1 MSHHQNATSI
11 LVVDETLVMKD
22 LLFLLLSLMVFQ
34 SSHGHY
40 YNKHL
45 LINPQQQPPNLRKTL
60 QLDNQE
66 DKLASAAMPALMIGL
81 LALAFSSLLAGS
93 LQVDATAKQS
103 DSFPLLWALPIE
115 YEGQARN
122 DQRKLRK
129 KSVRRRVPKARSALP
144 LGSSSG

>member
-1 MSHHQNATSI
+1 MSYHQNATSI

-40 YNKHL
+40 YNKHF
-45 LINPQQQPPNLRKTL
+45 LINPQQPPNLRKTL

>member
-1 MSHHQNATSI
+1 MSHHQNYLQRRPLTKY
-11 LVVDETLVMKD
+11 LVVDGTLVMKV
-22 LLFLLLSLMVFQ
+22 LLLLLLPLMVFQ
-34 SSHGHY
+34 PSHGHY
-40 YNKHL
+40 YH
-45 LINPQQQPPNLRKTL
+45 RKTL
-60 QLDNQE
+60 QLNNQNE
-66 DKLASAAMPALMIGL
+66 QENDKLVSASMPALLTGL

-93 LQVDATAKQS
+93 LQVNATNS

-144 LGSSSG
+144 LLASSSTG

>member
-1 MSHHQNATSI
+1 
-11 LVVDETLVMKD
+11 MKD

-34 SSHGHY
+34 SSHGRHY
-40 YNKHL
+40 YN
-45 LINPQQQPPNLRKTL
+45 QQPPNLPKTL
-60 QLDNQE
+60 QLDDQNQ
-66 DKLASAAMPALMIGL
+66 DKLASAAVPALLTGL
-81 LALAFSSLLAGS
+81 LALAFSSLLTGS
-93 LQVDATAKQS
+93 LQINATTTAKES

-144 LGSSSG
+144 LLASSSTG

>member
-1 MSHHQNATSI
+1 
-11 LVVDETLVMKD
+11 MKD
-22 LLFLLLSLMVFQ
+22 LLLFLLLSLMVFQ
-34 SSHGHY
+34 SSHGRHY
-40 YNKHL
+40 YN
-45 LINPQQQPPNLRKTL
+45 QQPPNLPKTL
-60 QLDNQE
+60 QLDGDQNQNQN
-66 DKLASAAMPALMIGL
+66 DKLASAAVPALLTGL
-81 LALAFSSLLAGS
+81 LALAFSSLLTGS
-93 LQVDATAKQS
+93 LQINATTTAKES